1 MNIIDRFVE
10 QHYQIIS
17 LCEELKLHA
26 TVDSLNEDVDLAHK
40 VQLKL
45 NETLGLHL
53 RLEDHSLYPMLSEH
67 KDPDVRNTALR
78 LKDEI
83 ESATLAH
90 AEYQKKYASQQS
102 IKDNISDYAQETQAL
117 VALIRTR
124 IQKEEAE
131 LYSLLR

>member
-26 TVDSLNEDVDLAHK
+26 TVDNLKKDIDLAHK

-67 KDPDVRNTALR
+67 QDSAVRNTALR
-78 LKDEI
+78 LKEEI
-83 ESATLAH
+83 TPATLAH
-90 AEYQKKYASQQS
+90 SEYQKRYASQQS

-117 VALIRTR
+117 IRLILER
-124 IQKEEAE
+124 IKKEEVE